1 MLKSADADASKQSEV
16 SIAVEQCVR
25 ELARAHS
32 KTRFVRLH
40 YEEAEMEVAGVPAI
54 LAYRG
59 GEKFAGLVPITEELP
74 EDGEL
79 SAETLGTLLRK

>member
-1 MLKSADADASKQSEV
+1 
-16 SIAVEQCVR
+16 
-25 ELARAHS
+25 
-32 KTRFVRLH
+32 
-40 YEEAEMEVAGVPAI
+40 MEGAGVPAI

-74 EDGEL
+74 EDAEL